1 MSTAQKLDTKRETT
15 PAIRPDVKAMI
26 ERVIVPILVRDYL
39 DVLRREKQV
48 EAKGR
53 SVTPYVPANTALA
66 EKVATE

>member
-1 MSTAQKLDTKRETT
+1 MTKGVKLDTKRELT
-15 PAIRPDVKAMI
+15 PAMRPDVKAMI
-26 ERVIVPILVRDYL
+26 GRVIVPILVRDYL

-48 EAKGR
+48 EARGL